1 MSIGQFKAMW
11 QCIDATWWPTLEPM
25 QVGPPHV
32 QILNQCKLCQFAT
45 VCKWPNLQS
54 VQIAPSGDQNVQTL
68 DEASYGGKIFPWWKV
83 APSSGQIRNQFKV
96 VLSGGQICNKCK
108 WRHLVAKFAINAI
121 LLPNLI
127 QVTESISGSVVPLA
141 MFFLQLTKQMVFP
154 LILILSC

>member
-1 MSIGQFKAMW
+1 MKIPTQYQLIMSIGQFKAMW
-11 QCIDATWWPTLEPM
+11 QCSDATWCPNFEPM
-25 QVGPPHV
+25 QVVP
-32 QILNQCKLCQFAT
+32 ICNW
-45 VCKWPNLQS
+45 CKWPNLQS

-83 APSSGQIRNQFKV
+83 APSSGQICNQFKV

-127 QVTESISGSVVPLA
+127 QVTESISGSIVPLA
-141 MFFLQLTKQMVFP
+141 MFPVTITNTNKKNLTFFSM
-154 LILILSC
+154 LL